1 MAGIHRMECWKEST
15 TQREESCIERRT
27 LQKRHRDL
35 QGVPLKSSA
44 EYWSLHMCEE
54 TTLVGKRTNE
64 KAK

>member
-1 MAGIHRMECWKEST
+1 MAGIHRMECWKGST
-15 TQREESCIERRT
+15 TQREESCIERRA
-27 LQKRHRDL
+27 LQKRL

-44 EYWSLHMCEE
+44 EYWSLHVCGE